1 MSQSILCQDSAA
13 AAWFPLQFIFSAFFS
28 FFFSPS
34 NMREGRKNH
43 GAFAACVSSFLFG
56 QRKLRMAKTIALF
69 KLESLF
75 KTGQSLGC
83 ADRSS

>member
-1 MSQSILCQDSAA
+1 MVSSTVYFFRLLL
-13 AAWFPLQFIFSAFFS
+13 FPVEHAR
-28 FFFSPS
+28 
-34 NMREGRKNH
+34 REKESCIGF
-43 GAFAACVSSFLFG
+43 GACVSSFLFG
-56 QRKLRMAKTIALF
+56 QRKLRMVKTIALF